1 MNRLT
6 VSVSPHIRSGN
17 TTQKIMLDVIIALM
31 PALIVSII
39 LYGFRALLLTVV
51 SVITCVLG
59 ELIFEKLLHR
69 ELTIMDLSAVVT
81 GILVAFNVPV
91 AMPIWMVVVG
101 AISAIILGKMLFG
114 GLGCNF
120 MNPALVG
127 RIVMMF
133 SFTTAMTTYTAPAGT
148 VDALTSATPL
158 AVMGNLD
165 WSYFKDLVLGIHGG
179 VIGETCCLALLAG
192 GIYLIIR
199 KVIKPIIP
207 LCYIGSL
214 MLFTWIFGGPQP
226 VLSVFAGGV
235 FLGAFFMATDYVT
248 SPITNWGKVIFGC
261 FIGFITAVIRV
272 FGNYT
277 EGVTFAIILANILV
291 PYINDLT
298 RRKPVGAIVQK
309 KEKGKK
315 VKTND

>member
-1 MNRLT
+1 MSNLT
-6 VSVSPHIRSGN
+6 VSVSPHIRSNN
-17 TTQKIMLDVIIALM
+17 TTQKIMLDVIIALA
-31 PALIVSII
+31 PALIVSIV
-39 LYGFRALLLTVV
+39 LYGFRSLLVTLV
-51 SVITCVLG
+51 SVATCVLG
-59 ELIFEKLLHR
+59 ELIFEKILHR
-69 ELTIMDLSAVVT
+69 DVTITDLSAIVT
-81 GILVAFNVPV
+81 GMLVAFNVPV
-91 AMPIWMVVVG
+91 DMPIWMVIVG
-101 AISAIILGKMLFG
+101 AIAAIILGKMIFG

-133 SFTTAMTTYTAPAGT
+133 SFTTAMTTYRAPVGA
-148 VDALTSATPL
+148 VDALSSATPL

-179 VIGETCCLALLAG
+179 VIGETCCVALLAG

-199 KVIKPIIP
+199 KVIKPYIP
-207 LCYIGSL
+207 VCYIASL
-214 MLFTWIFGGPQP
+214 MLFQWLFGAPQP

-248 SPITNWGKVIFGC
+248 SPITNWGKVIFGV
-261 FIGFITAVIRV
+261 FLGLITAVIRV
-272 FGNYT
+272 FGNYA
-277 EGVTFAIILANILV
+277 EGVTFAIILGNILV

-298 RRKPVGAIVQK
+298 RKKPLGAITEK

-315 VKTND
+315 VKAND